1 MIHPDTELRY
11 IDDHIGYGVFAT
23 RKIPKGT
30 ITWARDNFDFSFQ
43 QAQVEEMDAM
53 HAALISK
60 YAYRDHSGNYI
71 LCWDFA
77 RYVNHSFHSNM
88 MSTGYDFELAI
99 RDIEEGEELTDDYG
113 YLNLSEPFKAR
124 EEDSPR
130 KYVYPDDLT
139 RYHQEWD
146 AMIKPCLSLMLKV
159 RQPLMP
165 LIAAADLK
173 EIVDT
178 VEGKSEMRSILSH
191 YYQDAPSAS
200 KEPKTHFPDSRLK
213 MR

>member
-11 IDDHIGYGVFAT
+11 IDDQIGYGVFAT

-30 ITWARDNFDFSFQ
+30 ITWARDNFDFSFSPS
-43 QAQVEEMDAM
+43 AVEEMDAM
-53 HAALISK
+53 HVALISK

-77 RYVNHSFHSNM
+77 RYVNHSFNSNM

-113 YLNLSEPFKAR
+113 YLNLEEPFKAR
-124 EEDSPR
+124 EEDSAR
-130 KYVYPDDLT
+130 KYVYPDDLP
-139 RYHQEWD
+139 RYYQQWD
-146 AMIKPCLSLMLKV
+146 ALIKSALPLMLKL

-165 LIAAADLK
+165 LISATDLR
-173 EIVDT
+173 EIVET
-178 VEGKSEMRSILSH
+178 IEGKREMRSILTH
-191 YYQDAPSAS
+191 YFQDAPSAS
-200 KEPKTHFPDSRLK
+200 KEPNFPHHSSQQK